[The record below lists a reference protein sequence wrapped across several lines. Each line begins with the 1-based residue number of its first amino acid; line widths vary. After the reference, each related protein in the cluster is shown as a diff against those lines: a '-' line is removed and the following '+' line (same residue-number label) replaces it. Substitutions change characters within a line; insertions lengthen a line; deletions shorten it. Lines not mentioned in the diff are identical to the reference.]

1 MRVIM
6 VRLRPLLVL
15 ATCVASV
22 PVLAQTAAAKPKVA
36 ILGIEVTGG
45 GATDEKTIEAAKLI
59 TKELRR
65 EANRPSGNFEV
76 APDSQKDLLEIKMLS
91 DCSDEG
97 RRCMAE
103 IGQELGAQRL
113 IYGKL
118 ERKKGHYEVSLKLL
132 NTETRELEEQVTES
146 IPFDDM
152 TSNDGLSGRARA
164 IYAKLS
170 GAPVEAGLS
179 ISANAE
185 RGTVF
190 VDGKIKTTLSAGSA
204 HVTLSPGDHTIAIEA
219 EGYAKYETDVT
230 AEAGATATLRAQLV
244 SLEDEVGGDDGGD
257 DDGGRPGGG
266 WRMAFWTGVVV
277 TGAAG
282 AAWTYS
288 GFKVL
293 SSESDLNDASGDAAR
308 PMKAFEEKSNGDYKD
323 ACAAFAGETVSGADE
338 VIEACDTG
346 RKHRNL
352 VNYAFMPVT
361 IAGALFSA
369 FALYKGYISSDS
381 SSTEREARRRRRRA
395 NPIVVAPAVG
405 PDLVG
410 AGLEITF

>member
-1 MRVIM
+1 MPRHA
-6 VRLRPLLVL
+6 RPLLVL

-22 PVLAQTAAAKPKVA
+22 SALAQTASAKPKVA

-45 GATDEKTIEAAKLI
+45 GATDEKTIEAAKQI

-76 APDSQKDLLEIKMLS
+76 APDTQKDLLEIKMLS

-97 RRCMAE
+97 RRCMSE
-103 IGQELGAQRL
+103 IGQQLGAQRL

-118 ERKKGHYEVSLKLL
+118 ERKKGRYEVSLKLL
-132 NTETRELEEQVTES
+132 NTESRELEEQVTES
-146 IPFDDM
+146 ISFDDM
-152 TSNDGLSGRARA
+152 TAGDALSRRARA

-179 ISANAE
+179 ITANAE
-185 RGTVF
+185 RGSVL
-190 VDGKIKTTLSAGSA
+190 VDGKIKTNLSAGSA
-204 HVTLSPGDHTIAIEA
+204 HLALSPGDHTIAIEA
-219 EGYAKYETDVT
+219 EGYAKYETEVT

-244 SLEDEVGGDDGGD
+244 ELESGDGDGDDGDGD
-257 DDGGRPGGG
+257 DDGGARPGSG

-293 SSESDLNDASGDAAR
+293 SSEDDLNDASESAAM
-308 PMKAFEEKSNGDYKD
+308 PEGAVLDSKGNYED
-323 ACAAFAGETVSGADE
+323 ACRDFKGTNGAGAGDVNDAC
-338 VIEACDTG
+338 EAG
-346 RKHRNL
+346 RRHRNL

-369 FALYKGYISSDS
+369 FALYKGYIAPGGS
-381 SSTEREARRRRRRA
+381 SSSEREARRRARRK
-395 NPIVVAPAVG
+395 NPIVVAPSIG

-410 AGLEITF
+410 AGIAIEF